1 MSTPTS
7 SSASWGD
14 VEADEKNIDEEALKT
29 LPPRRG
35 EARRY
40 FARPN
45 AGQPRPLLPRPDG
58 STHCPLCHD
67 MGFVLQDVPVG
78 HPDFGRAVP
87 CTCQEQERME
97 RRMTRM
103 LRMSNLT
110 GMEALTFQNF
120 VPEPSW
126 LASDKISTLR
136 RAFDECRHF
145 ADDPEG
151 WLLLTGTYGCG
162 KTHLAAA
169 IANECLARGKA
180 ALFLVVPDLLDHLR
194 AAFSPQAHV
203 RYDELFDQMRNI
215 SLLILDDL
223 GTQSSTPWAQEK
235 LFQLLNHRYN
245 AMLPTVI
252 TTNHRLESM
261 DQRLRSRLMDIRV
274 VTHLPILA
282 PDFRAGS
289 NPAQS
294 DLSTLH
300 LHRDQTFD
308 SFNVDRAD
316 LDGEERVNLRDVVKA
331 SQKFAQ
337 NPQGWIVLAGTNGCG
352 KTHLAAAISNYQL
365 DHALSDVMLIV
376 VPDLLDHLRAAFSRR
391 RARPTTAAST
401 RSSRRRCWC
410 WTIWARR
417 APRPGRA
424 RSCSSCS
431 TSATARACPPSSP
444 PAPGRTTSS
453 RGCARACLIWSA
465 VSFGASSRPATAAAA
480 ASRMRAASERRSDR
494 QVDQRGAR
502 GVKDWRS
509 INLSRKASFHPAP
522 RGSPQQRESAALP
535 MMGRELLW
543 GRRSIGSS
551 PKLGEAGRGWRLRRS
566 RKPASAACQPPFAQL
581 V

>member
-7 SSASWGD
+7 SSAEGGEEKLESGGWGD
-14 VEADEKNIDEEALKT
+14 DAASIR
-29 LPPRRG
+29 PRRG
-35 EARRY
+35 EERRF

-45 AGQPRPLLPRPDG
+45 AGQPRPLVRRADG
-58 STHCPLCHD
+58 SMHCPICHD
-67 MGFVLQDVPVG
+67 MGFVLNDVPVG
-78 HPDFGRAVP
+78 HPDFGRAMP
-87 CTCQEQERME
+87 CSCQEQERLE
-97 RRMTRM
+97 RRTSRM
-103 LRMSNLT
+103 QRMSNLA
-110 GMEALTFQNF
+110 GMEALTFENF

-145 ADDPEG
+145 ADDPDG

-169 IANECLARGKA
+169 IANTRLAHGQP

-194 AAFSPQAHV
+194 AAFSPQADI

-223 GTQSSTPWAQEK
+223 GTQSSTPWAEEK

-308 SFNVDRAD
+308 SFNVDRGD
-316 LDGEERVNLRDVVKA
+316 LDGEERINLREVVKA
-331 SQKFAQ
+331 SQDFAQ
-337 NPQGWIVLAGTNGCG
+337 KPSGWLVLAGTNGCG

-376 VPDLLDHLRAAFSRR
+376 VPDLLDHLRAAFSPQATTPYDRR
-391 RARPTTAAST
+391 FDEIKRAPLLVLDDLGTESATPWAREKLFQLLNFRYSARLPTVITTSARPDDIEPWLRT
-401 RSSRRRCWC
+401 RMFDLERCQFWGIIAPGYRGSRSQQD
-410 WTIWARR
+410 ARSQR
-417 APRPGRA
+417 APQR
-424 RSCSSCS
+424 
-431 TSATARACPPSSP
+431 
-444 PAPGRTTSS
+444 
-453 RGCARACLIWSA
+453 
-465 VSFGASSRPATAAAA
+465 A
-480 ASRMRAASERRSDR
+480 ASRPT
-494 QVDQRGAR
+494 G
-502 GVKDWRS
+502 
-509 INLSRKASFHPAP
+509 
-522 RGSPQQRESAALP
+522 
-535 MMGRELLW
+535 
-543 GRRSIGSS
+543 
-551 PKLGEAGRGWRLRRS
+551 RS
-566 RKPASAACQPPFAQL
+566 RR
-581 V
+581 